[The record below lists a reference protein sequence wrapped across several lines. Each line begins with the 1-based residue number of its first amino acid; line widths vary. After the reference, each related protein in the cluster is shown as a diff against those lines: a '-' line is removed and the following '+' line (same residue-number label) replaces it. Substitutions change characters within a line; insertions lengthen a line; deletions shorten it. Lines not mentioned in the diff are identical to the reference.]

1 MEQNKHQLPSS
12 YIFQESALLAF
23 NEILLKK
30 QNKTNNQKKANGTN
44 SSCHIKCCL
53 ICQSNV
59 LNQGLW
65 VLHHPISEPPPS
77 TH

>member
-30 QNKTNNQKKANGTN
+30 QNKTNNQKNEYLYVQDFQ
-44 SSCHIKCCL
+44 IQ
-53 ICQSNV
+53 I
-59 LNQGLW
+59 
-65 VLHHPISEPPPS
+65 I
-77 TH
+77 